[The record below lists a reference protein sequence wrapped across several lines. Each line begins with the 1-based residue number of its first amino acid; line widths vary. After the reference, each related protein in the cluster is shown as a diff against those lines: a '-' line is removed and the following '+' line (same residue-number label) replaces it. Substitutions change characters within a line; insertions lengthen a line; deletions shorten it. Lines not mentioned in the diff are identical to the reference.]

1 MKKTL
6 TFIIAL
12 LAAGSMN
19 AQILYKITGKD
30 AKNASYIIGTY
41 HLADASFTEKIPGLQ
56 TALAETEQVYGEVNM
71 ENMMQPASIQKMTT
85 AMMLPEGQTLKTVL
99 TPEQFGKV
107 SAFAKELMGVG
118 LDNDMVFSQLGKM
131 SPKALATQ
139 FTLLLFI
146 KNSATPFNPAN
157 GLDNFFQMQAKQ
169 NNKPIS
175 GLETI
180 DFQIETLYKS
190 TPIERQV
197 EELICLVD
205 NKEYNLM
212 MVQEISKAFYA
223 QDLQAI
229 KKAADEKLNNSCDS
243 TPEEEETLIY
253 GRNDNWMKLMPA
265 IMAEKPTFFAV
276 GALHLVGERG
286 MLTQLQKAGYTVTP
300 CK

>member
-12 LAAGSMN
+12 LAASSMN

-30 AKNASYIIGTY
+30 AKGASYIIGTY

-71 ENMMQPASIQKMTT
+71 ENIMQPASSQKMTA

-169 NNKPIS
+169 NNKPIG

-229 KKAADEKLNNSCDS
+229 EKAADEKLNNSCDS

-253 GRNDNWMKLMPA
+253 GRNDNWMKLMPS

-286 MLTQLQKAGYTVTP
+286 MLAQLQKAGYTVTP

>member
-12 LAAGSMN
+12 LAASSMN

-30 AKNASYIIGTY
+30 AKGASYIIGTY

-71 ENMMQPASIQKMTT
+71 ENIMQPASSQKMTA

-131 SPKALATQ
+131 SPRALATQ
-139 FTLLLFI
+139 FTLLLFM
-146 KNSATPFNPAN
+146 KNSTTPFNPAN

-169 NNKPIS
+169 NNKPIG

-212 MVQEISKAFYA
+212 MVQEITKAFYA

-229 KKAADEKLNNSCDS
+229 EKAADEKLNNSCDS

-253 GRNDNWMKLMPA
+253 GRNDNWIKLMPS

>member
-30 AKNASYIIGTY
+30 AKGASYIIGTY

-71 ENMMQPASIQKMTT
+71 ENMMQPASIQKMTA

-107 SAFAKELMGVG
+107 SAFAKELMGGG

-169 NNKPIS
+169 NNKPIG

-212 MVQEISKAFYA
+212 MVHEITMAFYA

-229 KKAADEKLNNSCDS
+229 EKAADEKLNNSCDS

-253 GRNDNWMKLMPA
+253 GRNDNWMKLMPS

-286 MLTQLQKAGYTVTP
+286 MLAQLQKAGYTVTP

>member
-71 ENMMQPASIQKMTT
+71 ENMMQPASIQKMTA

-169 NNKPIS
+169 NNKPIG

-229 KKAADEKLNNSCDS
+229 EKAADEKLNNSCDS

-253 GRNDNWMKLMPA
+253 GRNDNWMKLMPG

-286 MLTQLQKAGYTVTP
+286 MLAQLQKAGYTVTP

>member
-30 AKNASYIIGTY
+30 TKNASYIIGTY

-71 ENMMQPASIQKMTT
+71 ENMMQPASIQKMTA

-169 NNKPIS
+169 NNKPIG

-229 KKAADEKLNNSCDS
+229 EKAADEKLNNSCDS

>member
-1 MKKTL
+1 
-6 TFIIAL
+6 
-12 LAAGSMN
+12 
-19 AQILYKITGKD
+19 
-30 AKNASYIIGTY
+30 
-41 HLADASFTEKIPGLQ
+41 
-56 TALAETEQVYGEVNM
+56 
-71 ENMMQPASIQKMTT
+71 MQPASIQKMTA

-169 NNKPIS
+169 NNKPIG

-229 KKAADEKLNNSCDS
+229 EKAADEKLNNSCDS

>member
-56 TALAETEQVYGEVNM
+56 TALAETEQAYGEVNM
-71 ENMMQPASIQKMTT
+71 ENMMQPASIQKMTA

-169 NNKPIS
+169 NNKPIG

-229 KKAADEKLNNSCDS
+229 EKAADEKLNNSCDS

-286 MLTQLQKAGYTVTP
+286 MLAQLQKAGYTVTP

>member
-30 AKNASYIIGTY
+30 AKGASYIIGTY

-71 ENMMQPASIQKMTT
+71 ENMMQPASIQKMTA

-169 NNKPIS
+169 NNKPIG

-229 KKAADEKLNNSCDS
+229 EKAADEKLNNSCDS

-253 GRNDNWMKLMPA
+253 GRNDNWMKLMPG

-286 MLTQLQKAGYTVTP
+286 MLAQLQKAGYTVTP

>member
-12 LAAGSMN
+12 LAASCMN

-30 AKNASYIIGTY
+30 AKGASYIIGTY

-71 ENMMQPASIQKMTT
+71 ENTMQPASTQKMTA

-131 SPKALATQ
+131 SPRALATQ
-139 FTLLLFI
+139 FTLLLFM
-146 KNSATPFNPAN
+146 KNSTTPFNPAN
-157 GLDNFFQMQAKQ
+157 GIDNFFQMQAKQ
-169 NNKPIS
+169 NNKPIG

-212 MVQEISKAFYA
+212 MVQEITKAFYA

-229 KKAADEKLNNSCDS
+229 EKAADEKLNNSCDS
-243 TPEEEETLIY
+243 TPEEEERLIY
-253 GRNDNWMKLMPA
+253 GRNDNWMKLMPS

-286 MLTQLQKAGYTVTP
+286 MLAQLQKAGYTVTP

>member
-30 AKNASYIIGTY
+30 AKNTSYIIGTY

-71 ENMMQPASIQKMTT
+71 ENMMQPASIQKMTA

-169 NNKPIS
+169 KNKPIG

-229 KKAADEKLNNSCDS
+229 EKAADEKLNNSCDS

>member
-71 ENMMQPASIQKMTT
+71 ENMMQPASIQKMTA

-169 NNKPIS
+169 NNKPIG

-229 KKAADEKLNNSCDS
+229 EKAADEKLNNSCDS

-253 GRNDNWMKLMPA
+253 GRNDNWMKLMPG

>member
-12 LAAGSMN
+12 LAASSMN

-30 AKNASYIIGTY
+30 AKGASYIIGTY
-41 HLADASFTEKIPGLQ
+41 HLADASFTEKVPGLQ
-56 TALAETEQVYGEVNM
+56 TALAEIEQVYGEVNM
-71 ENMMQPASIQKMTT
+71 ENIMQPASSQKMTA

-131 SPKALATQ
+131 SPRALATQ
-139 FTLLLFI
+139 FTLLLFM
-146 KNSATPFNPAN
+146 KNSTTPFNPAN

-169 NNKPIS
+169 NNKPIG

-212 MVQEISKAFYA
+212 MVQEITKAFYA

-229 KKAADEKLNNSCDS
+229 EKAADEKLNNSCDS

-253 GRNDNWMKLMPA
+253 GRNDNWMKLMPS

-286 MLTQLQKAGYTVTP
+286 MLAQLQKAGYTVTP

>member
-71 ENMMQPASIQKMTT
+71 ENMMQPASIQKMTA

-169 NNKPIS
+169 NNKPIG

-229 KKAADEKLNNSCDS
+229 EKAADEKLNNSCDS

-253 GRNDNWMKLMPA
+253 GRNDNWMKLMPS

>member
-12 LAAGSMN
+12 LAASSMN

-30 AKNASYIIGTY
+30 AKGASYIIGTY

-71 ENMMQPASIQKMTT
+71 ENTMQPASTQKMTA

-131 SPKALATQ
+131 SPRALATQ
-139 FTLLLFI
+139 FTLLLFM
-146 KNSATPFNPAN
+146 KNSTTPFNPAN
-157 GLDNFFQMQAKQ
+157 GIDNFFQMQAKQ
-169 NNKPIS
+169 NNKPIG

-190 TPIERQV
+190 TPIVRQV

-212 MVQEISKAFYA
+212 MVQEITKAFYA

-229 KKAADEKLNNSCDS
+229 EKAADEKLNNSCDS
-243 TPEEEETLIY
+243 TPEEEERLIY
-253 GRNDNWMKLMPA
+253 GRNDNWMKLMPS

-286 MLTQLQKAGYTVTP
+286 MLAQLQKAGYTVTP

>member
-6 TFIIAL
+6 TFLIAL

-71 ENMMQPASIQKMTT
+71 ENMMQPASIQKMTA

-169 NNKPIS
+169 NNKPIG

-229 KKAADEKLNNSCDS
+229 EKAADEKLNNSCDS

-253 GRNDNWMKLMPA
+253 GRNDNWMKLMPG

>member
-12 LAAGSMN
+12 LAASSMN

-41 HLADASFTEKIPGLQ
+41 HLADASFTEKIPELQ

-71 ENMMQPASIQKMTT
+71 ENMMQPASIQKMTA

-169 NNKPIS
+169 NNKPIG

-229 KKAADEKLNNSCDS
+229 EKAADEKLNNSCDS

-286 MLTQLQKAGYTVTP
+286 MLAQLQKAGYTVTP

>member
-12 LAAGSMN
+12 LAASSMN

-30 AKNASYIIGTY
+30 AKGASYIIGTY

-71 ENMMQPASIQKMTT
+71 ENTMQPASTQKMTA

-131 SPKALATQ
+131 SPRALSTQ
-139 FTLLLFI
+139 FTLLLFM
-146 KNSATPFNPAN
+146 KNSTTPFNPAN
-157 GLDNFFQMQAKQ
+157 GIDNFFQMQAKQ
-169 NNKPIS
+169 NNKPIG

-212 MVQEISKAFYA
+212 MVQEITKAFYA

-243 TPEEEETLIY
+243 TPEEEERLIY
-253 GRNDNWMKLMPA
+253 GRNDNWMKLMPS

-286 MLTQLQKAGYTVTP
+286 MLAQLQKAGYTVTP

>member
-12 LAAGSMN
+12 LAASCMN

-30 AKNASYIIGTY
+30 AKGASYIIGTY

-71 ENMMQPASIQKMTT
+71 ENTMQPASTQKMTA

-131 SPKALATQ
+131 SPRALSTQ
-139 FTLLLFI
+139 FTLLLFM
-146 KNSATPFNPAN
+146 KNSTTPFNPAN
-157 GLDNFFQMQAKQ
+157 GIDNFFQMQAKQ
-169 NNKPIS
+169 NNKPIG

-212 MVQEISKAFYA
+212 MVQEITKAFYA

-243 TPEEEETLIY
+243 TPEEEERLIY
-253 GRNDNWMKLMPA
+253 GRNDNWMKLMPS

-286 MLTQLQKAGYTVTP
+286 MLAQLQKAGYTVTP

>member
-71 ENMMQPASIQKMTT
+71 ENMMQPASIQKMTA

-169 NNKPIS
+169 NNKPIG

-229 KKAADEKLNNSCDS
+229 EKAADEKLNNSCDS

-253 GRNDNWMKLMPA
+253 GRNDNWMKLMPS

-286 MLTQLQKAGYTVTP
+286 MLAQLQKAGYTVTP

>member
-71 ENMMQPASIQKMTT
+71 ENMMQPASIQKMTA

-197 EELICLVD
+197 EELICLV
-205 NKEYNLM
+205 
-212 MVQEISKAFYA
+212 I
-223 QDLQAI
+223 
-229 KKAADEKLNNSCDS
+229 
-243 TPEEEETLIY
+243 
-253 GRNDNWMKLMPA
+253 
-265 IMAEKPTFFAV
+265 AV
-276 GALHLVGERG
+276 H
-286 MLTQLQKAGYTVTP
+286 
-300 CK
+300 

>member
-12 LAAGSMN
+12 LAASSMN

-30 AKNASYIIGTY
+30 AKGASYIIGTY

-71 ENMMQPASIQKMTT
+71 ENTMQPASTQKMTA

-131 SPKALATQ
+131 SPRALSTQ
-139 FTLLLFI
+139 FTLLLFM
-146 KNSATPFNPAN
+146 KNSTTPFNPAN
-157 GLDNFFQMQAKQ
+157 GIDNFFQMQAKQ
-169 NNKPIS
+169 NNKPIG

-212 MVQEISKAFYA
+212 MVQEITKAFYA

-229 KKAADEKLNNSCDS
+229 EKAADEKLNNSCDS
-243 TPEEEETLIY
+243 TPEEEERLIY
-253 GRNDNWMKLMPA
+253 GRNDNWMKLMPS

-286 MLTQLQKAGYTVTP
+286 MLAQLQKAGYTITP

>member
-12 LAAGSMN
+12 LAASSLN

-30 AKNASYIIGTY
+30 AKGASYIIGTY

-71 ENMMQPASIQKMTT
+71 ENIMQPASSQKMTA

-131 SPKALATQ
+131 SPRALATQ
-139 FTLLLFI
+139 FTLLLFM
-146 KNSATPFNPAN
+146 KNSTTPFNPAN

-169 NNKPIS
+169 NNKPIG

-212 MVQEISKAFYA
+212 MVQEITKAFYA

-253 GRNDNWMKLMPA
+253 GRNDNWMKLMPS

>member
-71 ENMMQPASIQKMTT
+71 ENMMQPASIQKMTA

-99 TPEQFGKV
+99 TQEQFGKV

-169 NNKPIS
+169 NNKPIG

-229 KKAADEKLNNSCDS
+229 EKAADEKLNNSCDS

-253 GRNDNWMKLMPA
+253 GRNDNWMKLMPG

>member
-30 AKNASYIIGTY
+30 AKGASYIIGTY

-71 ENMMQPASIQKMTT
+71 ENIMQPTSSQKMTA

-131 SPKALATQ
+131 SPRALATQ
-139 FTLLLFI
+139 FTLLLFM
-146 KNSATPFNPAN
+146 KNSTTPFNPAN

-169 NNKPIS
+169 NNKPIG

-212 MVQEISKAFYA
+212 MVQEITKAFYA

-229 KKAADEKLNNSCDS
+229 EKAADEKLNNSCDS

-253 GRNDNWMKLMPA
+253 GRNDNWMKLMPS

-286 MLTQLQKAGYTVTP
+286 MLAQLQKAGYTVTP